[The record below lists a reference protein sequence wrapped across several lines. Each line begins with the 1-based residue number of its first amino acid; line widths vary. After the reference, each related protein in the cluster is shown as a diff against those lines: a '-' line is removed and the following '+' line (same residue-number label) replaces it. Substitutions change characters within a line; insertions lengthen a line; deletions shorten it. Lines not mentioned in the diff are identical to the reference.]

1 MPRRV
6 FLATLPILEGF
17 PARQSCIKSHLSL
30 TDIAHLF
37 TSTVPMRCG
46 PGSRTHWQRPRR
58 DRSGVAPRGIGERG
72 QQGGADAS
80 ACSGNGESVCVKQ
93 GSQTGVNKPPRA
105 FPRAR
110 DRESGHSRCAE
121 FRRRPALGR
130 PAHVRALIVSARHVA
145 VCHDTPGEG
154 DRIAGTEPSRFPA
167 RIAASSPQAST
178 AGTALSPPTENPR
191 VYSES
196 ERTHA
201 VGRAGYGDG
210 LSSKKQEPSHVCQG
224 EPCLG

>member
-1 MPRRV
+1 MFSSPPCQ
-6 FLATLPILEGF
+6 FWKGF
-17 PARQSCIKSHLSL
+17 QRASPVLSL
-30 TDIAHLF
+30 TYSSLISLTYSRAQ
-37 TSTVPMRCG
+37 SRCG
-46 PGSRTHWQRPRR
+46 VAPVHARTGQRHRR
-58 DRSGVAPRGIGERG
+58 DRSWVAPRGIGERG

-93 GSQTGVNKPPRA
+93 RSQTGVNKPPRA

-178 AGTALSPPTENPR
+178 AGAASSQPTENPR
-191 VYSES
+191 VSSES

-201 VGRAGYGDG
+201 VGQAAYGDG
-210 LSSKKQEPSHVCQG
+210 LSSKKQAPSHVCQG

>member
-1 MPRRV
+1 MFFSPPCQ
-6 FLATLPILEGF
+6 FWKGF
-17 PARQSCIKSHLSL
+17 QSESPVLSL
-30 TDIAHLF
+30 AYRSLISPTYSRAQ
-37 TSTVPMRCG
+37 SRC
-46 PGSRTHWQRPRR
+46 
-58 DRSGVAPRGIGERG
+58 GVAPVHARTGSGIDVTAHG
-72 QQGGADAS
+72 QRLEGLESVANKEGGADAS
-80 ACSGNGESVCVKQ
+80 ARSGNGESVCVKQ

-154 DRIAGTEPSRFPA
+154 ERIAGTEPSRFPA

-178 AGTALSPPTENPR
+178 AGTALSPPTANPR

-201 VGRAGYGDG
+201 VGPAAYGDG